1 MRTIQVLKELGFW
14 VFACIYMIGIRP
26 NLDGYVL
33 WIPDLLICAAIVLS
47 LTAYILRFGR
57 KKEY

>member
-1 MRTIQVLKELGFW
+1 MRTIQVLKEIGFW
-14 VFACIYMIGIRP
+14 VFTVIYLIGIRS

-47 LTAYILRFGR
+47 LAAYVLRFGR

>member
-14 VFACIYMIGIRP
+14 VFACIYLIGIRP
-26 NLDGYVL
+26 NLDGYIL

-47 LTAYILRFGR
+47 LTAYVLRFGR
-57 KKEY
+57 KNEY

>member
-14 VFACIYMIGIRP
+14 VFACIYLIGIRP
-26 NLDGYVL
+26 HLDGYVL

-47 LTAYILRFGR
+47 LTAYVLRFGR